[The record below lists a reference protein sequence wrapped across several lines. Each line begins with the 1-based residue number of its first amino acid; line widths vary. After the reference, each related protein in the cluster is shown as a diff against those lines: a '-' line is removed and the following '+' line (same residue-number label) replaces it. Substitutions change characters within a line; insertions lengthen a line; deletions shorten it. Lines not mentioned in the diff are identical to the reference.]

1 MAPKKVIQP
10 YSDEWIDDDD
20 MGDEDE
26 VDNAIMHDETDKEL
40 DMD

>member
-1 MAPKKVIQP
+1 MAPKKVIEL
-10 YSDEWIDDDD
+10 YSDEWIMDDD

-26 VDNAIMHDETDKEL
+26 VDNQIMHDETDKEL